1 MAVSSGWCR
10 PAQPD
15 ISARHLSQDM
25 IIAIAMDDEAHILT
39 RKVSRMIHRILFNTR
54 KISPLRLTLFSTVLL
69 DELIT
74 GFPVVGLPL
83 LRDQLG
89 LSYGQIGL
97 LFSVEALS
105 GMIFS
110 PIISLLSD
118 RGSKRWWVIGGSL
131 GLAISLVV
139 MGSTHNFDLLLA
151 AFALSSPA
159 GSAAVGLSQ
168 ATLID
173 AAPQESTKTMTR
185 WTLMGSVGDL
195 LSPLAVATIATLQL
209 GWPALCWLGTAAW
222 LGAALAVGFQRFPRP
237 TGVVDKTETTG
248 DVKLWAGLREALR
261 DPVLLRWAALSLI
274 PTMMDE
280 VFLGFVALYLR
291 DVLHASQVVIGVAL
305 TVSMVGS
312 LVGLLTLDRVFRKSR
327 ISSVRLLS
335 WLALLSLVGVIGFL
349 VTRSI
354 WLATV
359 TLFVI
364 HLGVAGWY
372 PIAKAQAYDRQP
384 GRSGTVR
391 AVIGLGAPFEV
402 ALPGLVGI
410 VAGRFGALAGV
421 ALLGLAP
428 LLILLL
434 VPKSRKVIHSK
445 SH

>member
-1 MAVSSGWCR
+1 MGVSSSWYR
-10 PAQPD
+10 SVQPY
-15 ISARHLSQDM
+15 ISARHLSRDM
-25 IIAIAMDDEAHILT
+25 FIATAMDDEAHILM
-39 RKVSRMIHRILFNTR
+39 RKVSRMIRRILFNAR
-54 KISPLRLTLFSTVLL
+54 KILPLRSTLLSTVLL

-89 LSYGQIGL
+89 LNYGQIGL

-105 GMIFS
+105 GMILS

-131 GLAISLVV
+131 GLAISLVL
-139 MGSTHNFDLLLA
+139 MGSSHNFGLLLA
-151 AFALSSPA
+151 AFAFSSPA
-159 GSAAVGLSQ
+159 GSAAV
-168 ATLID
+168 
-173 AAPQESTKTMTR
+173 
-185 WTLMGSVGDL
+185 
-195 LSPLAVATIATLQL
+195 
-209 GWPALCWLGTAAW
+209 PALCWLGAASW
-222 LGAALAVGFQRFPRP
+222 SGAALVLGLQHFPRP
-237 TGVVDKTETTG
+237 TDVITDTG
-248 DVKLWAGLREALR
+248 AAINVRLWSGLREALR
-261 DPVLLRWAALSLI
+261 DRVLLRWAVLSLI

-291 DVLHASQVVIGVAL
+291 DVLHASQVIIGVAL
-305 TVSMVGS
+305 TISMAGS
-312 LVGLLTLDRVFRKSR
+312 LLGLFTLDRVFRKSR

-335 WLALLSLVGVIGFL
+335 WLALLSLVGMIGFL

-359 TLFVI
+359 ALFVI

-384 GRSGTVR
+384 GRSGTVC
-391 AVIGLGAPFEV
+391 AVIRLGAPFEV

-421 ALLGLAP
+421 GLLGLAP
-428 LLILLL
+428 VLMLLL
-434 VPKSRKVIHSK
+434 VPRGEKTGR
-445 SH
+445 

>member
-1 MAVSSGWCR
+1 MSMGVSSGWYR
-10 PAQPD
+10 IVQPD
-15 ISARHLSQDM
+15 ISVRHLSQGM
-25 IIAIAMDDEAHILT
+25 SIAIAMDDEAQIFT
-39 RKVSRMIHRILFNTR
+39 RKVSRMIHRILFNAR
-54 KISPLRLTLFSTVLL
+54 KISPLRLTLLSTVLF

-105 GMIFS
+105 GMILS

-118 RGSKRWWVIGGSL
+118 RGTKRWWVIGGSL
-131 GLAISLVV
+131 GLAISLVL
-139 MGSTHNFDLLLA
+139 MGSTHNFGLLLA
-151 AFALSSPA
+151 AFAFSSPA

-168 ATLID
+168 AALID
-173 AAPQESTKTMTR
+173 AAPQESAQTMTR

-195 LSPLAVATIATLQL
+195 LSPLAVAAIASLHL
-209 GWPALCWLGTAAW
+209 GWPALCWLGVAIW
-222 LGAALAVGFQRFPRP
+222 SGAALVLGLQHFPRP
-237 TGVVDKTETTG
+237 TDVVNDTG
-248 DVKLWAGLREALR
+248 AATNVKLLAGLREALR
-261 DPVLLRWAALSLI
+261 DPVLLRWAVLSLI

-291 DVLHASQVVIGVAL
+291 DVLHASQVVIGVVL
-305 TVSMVGS
+305 TISMMGT
-312 LVGLLTLDRVFRKSR
+312 LLGLFTLDLVIRKCR
-327 ISSVRLLS
+327 ISPTRLLS

-349 VTRSI
+349 ITRSI

-359 TLFVI
+359 ALFVI

-372 PIAKAQAYDRQP
+372 PIVQAQAYDRQP

-402 ALPGLVGI
+402 ALPGIVGI
-410 VAGRFGALAGV
+410 IAGHFGALAGV
-421 ALLGLAP
+421 GLLGLAP
-428 LLILLL
+428 VLILLL
-434 VPKSRKVIHSK
+434 VARGGKTEC
-445 SH
+445 

>member
-1 MAVSSGWCR
+1 MF
-10 PAQPD
+10 
-15 ISARHLSQDM
+15 
-25 IIAIAMDDEAHILT
+25 IATAMDDEAHILM
-39 RKVSRMIHRILFNTR
+39 RKVSRMIRRILFNAR
-54 KISPLRLTLFSTVLL
+54 KILPLRSTLLSTVLL

-89 LSYGQIGL
+89 LNYGQIGL

-105 GMIFS
+105 GMILS

-131 GLAISLVV
+131 GLAISLVL
-139 MGSTHNFDLLLA
+139 MGSSHNFGLLLA
-151 AFALSSPA
+151 AFAFSSPA

-168 ATLID
+168 AALID
-173 AAPQESTKTMTR
+173 VAPQESTQTMTR

-195 LSPLAVATIATLQL
+195 LSPLAVAVIASLQL
-209 GWPALCWLGTAAW
+209 GWPALCWLGAASW
-222 LGAALAVGFQRFPRP
+222 SGAALVLGLQHFPRP
-237 TGVVDKTETTG
+237 TDVINDTG
-248 DVKLWAGLREALR
+248 AATNVRLWSGLREALR
-261 DPVLLRWAALSLI
+261 DRVLLRWAVLSLI

-291 DVLHASQVVIGVAL
+291 DVLHASQVIIGVAL
-305 TVSMVGS
+305 TISMAGS
-312 LVGLLTLDRVFRKSR
+312 LLGLFTLDRVFRKSR

-335 WLALLSLVGVIGFL
+335 WLALLSLVGMIGFL

-359 TLFVI
+359 ALFVI

-384 GRSGTVR
+384 GRSGTVC
-391 AVIGLGAPFEV
+391 AVIRLGAPFEV

-421 ALLGLAP
+421 GLLGLAP
-428 LLILLL
+428 VLMLLL
-434 VPKSRKVIHSK
+434 VPRGEKTGR
-445 SH
+445 

>member
-25 IIAIAMDDEAHILT
+25 IIAIALDDEAHILT

-359 TLFVI
+359 ALFVI

-434 VPKSRKVIHSK
+434 VPKSRKVIRS
-445 SH
+445 

>member
-1 MAVSSGWCR
+1 
-10 PAQPD
+10 
-15 ISARHLSQDM
+15 M

-391 AVIGLGAPFEV
+391 AVIALGAPFEV
-402 ALPGLVGI
+402 ALPGLVGF

-421 ALLGLAP
+421 ALLGLGP
-428 LLILLL
+428 VLILLL
-434 VPKSRKVIHSK
+434 VPKSRRVIHQKRGRETRLS
-445 SH
+445 

>member
-1 MAVSSGWCR
+1 MAVSPGWCR

-15 ISARHLSQDM
+15 ISVRHLSQDM

-39 RKVSRMIHRILFNTR
+39 RKVCRMIQRILFNTR
-54 KISPLRLTLFSTVLL
+54 KISPLRLTLFGTVLL

-131 GLAISLVV
+131 GLAISLVL
-139 MGSTHNFDLLLA
+139 MGSTHNFSLLLA

-173 AAPQESTKTMTR
+173 AAPQESTQTMTR

-195 LSPLAVATIATLQL
+195 LSPLTVAAIASLQL
-209 GWPALCWLGTAAW
+209 GWPALCWLGAAIW
-222 LGAALAVGFQRFPRP
+222 SGVALILSLQHFPRP
-237 TGVVDKTETTG
+237 AEVVNDAGTAAS
-248 DVKLWAGLREALR
+248 VKLWAGLREALR
-261 DPVLLRWAALSLI
+261 DPVLLRWAVLSLI

-280 VFLGFVALYLR
+280 VFLGFVALYLH
-291 DVLHASQVVIGVAL
+291 DVLHASQVIIGVAL
-305 TVSMVGS
+305 TVSLLGS
-312 LVGLLTLDRVFRKSR
+312 LLGLFTLDRAFRKSH
-327 ISSVRLLS
+327 ISSV

-354 WLATV
+354 WLATAG
-359 TLFVI
+359 LFVV

-402 ALPGLVGI
+402 VLPGLVGI

-421 ALLGLAP
+421 GLLGLAP

-434 VPKSRKVIHSK
+434 VPKSRKIIQS
-445 SH
+445 

>member
-359 TLFVI
+359 ALFVI

>member
-1 MAVSSGWCR
+1 MAVSPGWCR

-15 ISARHLSQDM
+15 ISVRHLSQDM

-39 RKVSRMIHRILFNTR
+39 RKVCRMIQRILFNTR
-54 KISPLRLTLFSTVLL
+54 KISPLRLTLFGTVLL

-131 GLAISLVV
+131 GLAISLVL
-139 MGSTHNFDLLLA
+139 MGSTHNFSLLLA

-173 AAPQESTKTMTR
+173 AAPQESTQTITR

-195 LSPLAVATIATLQL
+195 LSPLTVAAIASLQL
-209 GWPALCWLGTAAW
+209 GWPALCWLGAAIW
-222 LGAALAVGFQRFPRP
+222 SGVALILSLQHFPRP
-237 TGVVDKTETTG
+237 AEVVNDAGTAAS
-248 DVKLWAGLREALR
+248 VKLWAGLREALR
-261 DPVLLRWAALSLI
+261 DPVLLRWAVLSLI

-280 VFLGFVALYLR
+280 VFLGFVALYLH
-291 DVLHASQVVIGVAL
+291 DVLHASQVIIGVAL
-305 TVSMVGS
+305 TVSLLGS
-312 LVGLLTLDRVFRKSR
+312 LLGLFTLDRAFRKSH

-354 WLATV
+354 WLATAG
-359 TLFVI
+359 LFVV

-372 PIAKAQAYDRQP
+372 PIAKAQAYDQQP

-402 ALPGLVGI
+402 ALPGIVGI
-410 VAGRFGALAGV
+410 VAGHFGALAGV

-434 VPKSRKVIHSK
+434 VPKSRKIIQS
-445 SH
+445 

>member
-291 DVLHASQVVIGVAL
+291 DMLHASQVVIGVAL

-359 TLFVI
+359 ALFVI